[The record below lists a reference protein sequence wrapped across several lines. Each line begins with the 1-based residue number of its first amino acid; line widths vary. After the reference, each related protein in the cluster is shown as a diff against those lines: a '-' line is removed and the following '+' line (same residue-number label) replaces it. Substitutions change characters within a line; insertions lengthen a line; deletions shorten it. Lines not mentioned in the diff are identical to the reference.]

1 MKKVISILVIV
12 VLLIMSGF
20 AVNQFLK
27 SSQDDSNGASQIEK
41 DRNDNQEQR
50 PSEEIDQ
57 NTSNEENFDEN
68 STDVNENGFDGDNV
82 EVDEPSKERDWESGK
97 GVDTESNT
105 STVPEN
111 NGEHVDMSEKR
122 KELWGKSSETG
133 ETRNSNA
140 KDTINQE
147 TGEKD

>member
-41 DRNDNQEQR
+41 DR
-50 PSEEIDQ
+50 SEENDQ
-57 NTSNEENFDEN
+57 NTNNEENFEESN
-68 STDVNENGFDGDNV
+68 ESTDVNENGFDGDNV
-82 EVDEPSKERDWESGK
+82 EVDEPSKDRDWESGK

-111 NGEHVDMSEKR
+111 DGKHVDMSEKR

-140 KDTINQE
+140 KDTVNQE
-147 TGEKD
+147 TGEKE

>member
-1 MKKVISILVIV
+1 MKKLLSILVIV

-27 SSQDDSNGASQIEK
+27 SSQDNSTGASQIEK
-41 DRNDNQEQR
+41 DRNDSQEQQ
-50 PSEEIDQ
+50 PSEENDQ
-57 NTSNEENFDEN
+57 NTNNEENFDEN
-68 STDVNENGFDGDNV
+68 NTDVNENGFDGDDV

-97 GVDTESNT
+97 GVDTESST
-105 STVPEN
+105 STVPDN
-111 NGEHVDMSEKR
+111 DGKHVDMSEKR

-147 TGEKD
+147 TGEKE